1 MYLVF
6 DVGGTSIKYAWM
18 TSDGEIIEKGKAK
31 TPNKPEHK
39 VADFVETI
47 GGIYDSYKLKGDIS
61 GIAIDLPGQIDVDN
75 GIVYGGGALRYMHK
89 VPLQEL
95 IEKRC
100 DGIRVSL
107 ENDAKAAAL
116 AEVWKGNASDVQDA
130 CVLIFGTGIGGAVI
144 KDRHVHRGKHLLA
157 GEVSFAIDEMTFEDV
172 EKIRPIEGMDIM
184 EAMDEVPYFWAA
196 HGATVAMC
204 HKLAIKKGLT
214 DDEVS
219 GELVYKWADE
229 GDEASIDALERMYYS
244 IAKNCLNLYVTFDP
258 EVILIGG
265 GISAEPRFVE
275 GIKRYVDRMKRI
287 TLVYDE
293 VKIDTCK
300 FRNDSNLLGA
310 LYNFK
315 LKYEGIS

>member
-6 DVGGTSIKYAWM
+6 DVGGTFIKYAWM
-18 TSDGEIIEKGKAK
+18 TGNGEIIEKGKTK
-31 TPNKPEHK
+31 TPGKPEHR
-39 VADFVETI
+39 VDDFVEAL
-47 GGIYDSYKLKGDIS
+47 GGIYDIYKDKGDIE

-89 VPLQEL
+89 VPLQKLME
-95 IEKRC
+95 ERC
-100 DGIRVSL
+100 DGHKVSL

-116 AEVWKGNASDVQDA
+116 AEVWKGNAKDVQDS

-157 GEVSFAIDEMTFEDV
+157 GEVSFAIDEMTFSDV
-172 EKIRPIEGMDIM
+172 EKIVPIEGMDITQ
-184 EAMDEVPYFWAA
+184 AMDEVPYFWAA
-196 HGATVAMC
+196 HGATAAMC
-204 HKLAIKKGLT
+204 HKLAKKKGLT

-229 GDEASIDALERMYYS
+229 GDEDSIDALERMYYS
-244 IAKNCLNLYVTFDP
+244 IAKNCLNLYVVFDP

-275 GIKRYVDRMKRI
+275 GIKRYVDRIKNI

-293 VKIDTCK
+293 IKIDTCK
-300 FRNDSNLLGA
+300 FLNDSNLLGA

-315 LKYEGIS
+315 QKYEGV

>member
-6 DVGGTSIKYAWM
+6 DVGGTSIKYACM

-31 TPNKPEHK
+31 TPNKLEHK

-47 GGIYDSYKLKGDIS
+47 GGIYDSYKLKSDIS
-61 GIAIDLPGQIDVDN
+61 GIAIDLPGQMDVDN

-214 DDEVS
+214 DDKVS

-293 VKIDTCK
+293 IKIDTCK